1 MSDGL
6 NKALR
11 FVRELQKLDT
21 HLTLSCLHTFL
32 RAAENGG
39 GTIAHIV
46 RLSPSSKSAVCRHVQ
61 ELSEVSVFKN
71 QGGRVV
77 PVPGHGLLLTRDRPE
92 GRREKEVFLT
102 ARGRALVAIIEGIM
116 QRTQNS

>member
-21 HLTLSCLHTFL
+21 RLTLSCLHTFL

-39 GTIAHIV
+39 GTVGRIA
-46 RLSPSSKSAVCRHVQ
+46 RLSPSSKSAVCRHIQ
-61 ELSEVSVFKN
+61 ELSEVSVFEN

-92 GRREKEVFLT
+92 DRREKEVFLT
-102 ARGRALVAIIEGIM
+102 LRGRALVAVIEDILA
-116 QRTQNS
+116 R